1 MTAWYASANEM
12 LYVTYKSKTSR
23 RRRLPGRMIPERSI
37 SGSSVSRMLG
47 FGTPS
52 LQCEDGLEDYG
63 ICDTHFGPAGL
74 DGGKVASGVGGL
86 RGLILKKMAKENVG
100 VEEAFGHQGAER
112 STTSSAMA
120 FSAASRS
127 SSAVRAGP

>member
-1 MTAWYASANEM
+1 
-12 LYVTYKSKTSR
+12 
-23 RRRLPGRMIPERSI
+23 
-37 SGSSVSRMLG
+37 MLG

-86 RGLILKKMAKENVG
+86 RGLILKKMAKENVR
-100 VEEAFGHQGAER
+100 VEEAYGH
-112 STTSSAMA
+112 
-120 FSAASRS
+120 
-127 SSAVRAGP
+127 